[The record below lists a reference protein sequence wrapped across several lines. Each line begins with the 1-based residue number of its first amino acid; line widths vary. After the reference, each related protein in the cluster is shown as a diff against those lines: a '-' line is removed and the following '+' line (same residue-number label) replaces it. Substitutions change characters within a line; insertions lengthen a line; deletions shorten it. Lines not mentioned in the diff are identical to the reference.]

1 MAEMP
6 GEGKCPQNGRPL
18 ARNGEGEDIVS
29 TCKEN
34 LQEHIAG
41 KLCAGVK

>member
-29 TCKEN
+29 TSMGN
-34 LQEHIAG
+34 HRDAG
-41 KLCAGVK
+41 DAAGVV